1 MYTVIWKRLDQDGHD
16 ACRFLRNQDTWIIEG
31 CAVFL
36 RDGTPANLAYQL
48 VCDSHW
54 RSLHA
59 TVDGWV
65 GAEKID
71 FSIERKNNAWFINK
85 SLREDLAGLEDID
98 LGFTPASNKNAI
110 CRLNLSDGFNSGSMA
125 VWLDMEDWTVKPL
138 RQTYNRIGKNA
149 YDYSSP
155 LHDDRATLRVN
166 DFGIVTEYPGLWM
179 MISQ

>member
-1 MYTVIWKRLDQDGHD
+1 M
-16 ACRFLRNQDTWIIEG
+16 
-31 CAVFL
+31 
-36 RDGTPANLAYQL
+36 
-48 VCDSHW
+48 
-54 RSLHA
+54 HA

-65 GAEKID
+65 GAKKIGL
-71 FSIERKNNAWFINK
+71 SIERKNNAWFINK

-98 LGFTPASNKNAI
+98 LGLTLASNTNAI
-110 CRLNLSDGFNSGSMA
+110 RRLNLSDECNSRSTA
-125 VWLDMEDWTVKPL
+125 VGLDTEDWTVKPL